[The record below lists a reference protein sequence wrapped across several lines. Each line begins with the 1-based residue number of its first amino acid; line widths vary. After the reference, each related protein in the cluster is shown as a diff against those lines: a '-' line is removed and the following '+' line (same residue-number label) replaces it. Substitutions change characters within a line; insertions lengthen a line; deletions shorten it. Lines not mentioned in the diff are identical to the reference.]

1 MTVPGQKAACGG
13 SARVFPCF
21 LALLNGALIAESHYL
36 TTLIVN
42 VICLALCYMYVGM
55 CVFIRKLYCLHTIC
69 RLGEDYVDISAQFYS
84 DPSQWLSTHYP
95 TTDSA
100 PSHIVLYEGLMKV
113 GVSHI
118 LPLPTTHTHT
128 HTYTS
133 HRHTHTHTHTHTHGH
148 TIIELR
154 LI

>member
-1 MTVPGQKAACGG
+1 M
-13 SARVFPCF
+13 RFFF
-21 LALLNGALIAESHYL
+21 LAFLLFLFSGASHYL

-42 VICLALCYMYVGM
+42 VICLTFCYMYVGM
-55 CVFIRKLYCLHTIC
+55 CVFIRKLYCSHTIC

-84 DPSQWLSTHYP
+84 DPSQWLSTHYH

-113 GVSHI
+113 GVSHF

-128 HTYTS
+128 HKHTHTSRTYAGT
-133 HRHTHTHTHTHTHGH
+133 HVHTHTHTRTRTHTHTYKHC
-148 TIIELR
+148 IKIN
-154 LI
+154 

>member
-1 MTVPGQKAACGG
+1 MSVSFVMTVPGQKAACGG

-21 LALLNGALIAESHYL
+21 LALALIAESHYL

-55 CVFIRKLYCLHTIC
+55 CVFIRKLYCLHTVC
-69 RLGEDYVDISAQFYS
+69 RLDEDYVDISAQFYS

-113 GVSHI
+113 SVSHI
-118 LPLPTTHTHT
+118 LPLPTYYTQTHIHIIQAHTHTHT
-128 HTYTS
+128 HTYTRA
-133 HRHTHTHTHTHTHGH
+133 HNH
-148 TIIELR
+148 
-154 LI
+154 